1 MTSIRPG
8 NTIYHYCKL
17 STAIEMILPKREL
30 LLNSILKT
38 NDPREYQD
46 FVFSSIYYPDLMGN
60 LNERNKIVNKILR
73 DDCKVICFSLDYK
86 HYWGNSYS
94 KMWAHYGDNHKGI
107 CLEIDKSEFIE
118 ENQDKIVPECFKEI
132 KYWNFDIRKRIK
144 HKTVDYTQVKKDD
157 LEHYVKMKFRKRH
170 LRYLFFTKN
179 KEWESEREMRLVYFS
194 TNKDNEYCSIKRSL
208 KNIYLGLNFNDKN
221 LNSLI
226 ELTSGIDIYKMEYGD
241 IGLRNNLQK
250 INN

>member
-1 MTSIRPG
+1 MADIKPG
-8 NTIYHYCKL
+8 NRLYHYCKL

-30 LLNSILKT
+30 LLNSIIKT
-38 NDPREYQD
+38 NDPREYKD
-46 FVFSSIYYPDLMGN
+46 FVFSSIYYPNLMGN
-60 LNERNKIVNKILR
+60 LNDQNKIVNKLLR
-73 DDCKVICFSLDYK
+73 DDCKAICFSMDYK

-94 KMWAHYGDNHKGI
+94 RMWAQYGDNHRGI

-132 KYWNFDIRKRIK
+132 KYWDFDIRKRVK
-144 HKTVDYTQVKKDD
+144 HKAVDYTQIKNND

-179 KEWESEREMRLVYFS
+179 KEWESEHEIRLIYFS
-194 TNKDNEYCSIKRSL
+194 TNKNNEYCTIKRSL
-208 KNIYLGLNFNDKN
+208 KNIYLGLNFNDDN
-221 LNSLI
+221 
-226 ELTSGIDIYKMEYGD
+226 LTSLTGQTSGVDIYKMEYGD
-241 IGLRNNLQK
+241 IGLRKNLQK